1 MMLVL
6 CVSFKGWKY
15 WSMCIGEGKSQEKG
29 KAIDVKGGRGT
40 DGAGPRAPRMGGGG
54 RNWLRHGQ
62 VPQGQK
68 GGSGGESRGNWQ
80 EGFDIIHEIG

>member
-1 MMLVL
+1 M
-6 CVSFKGWKY
+6 
-15 WSMCIGEGKSQEKG
+15 EQ
-29 KAIDVKGGRGT
+29 D
-40 DGAGPRAPRMGGGG
+40 PRATWMGGGG
-54 RNWLRHGQ
+54 EGPGQ